1 MDLWLKIAKSH
12 FYVSGFEHP
21 KLMCFT
27 NEEPNKAQGLIWG
40 LIPSWIKDRDYA
52 NKTMNQTLNVRCKTI
67 FEKPS
72 F

>member
-1 MDLWLKIAKSH
+1 MDLWLKTAKSH

-21 KLMCFT
+21 NLMCYT

-40 LIPSWIKDRDYA
+40 LIPSGIKNRGSA
-52 NKTMNQTLNVRCKTI
+52 NKIMNQTLNVRFKTI